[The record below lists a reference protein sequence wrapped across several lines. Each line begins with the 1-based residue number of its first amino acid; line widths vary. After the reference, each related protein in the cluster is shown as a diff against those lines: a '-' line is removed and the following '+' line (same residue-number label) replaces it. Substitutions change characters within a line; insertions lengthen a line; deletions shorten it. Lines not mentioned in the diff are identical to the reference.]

1 MKTGTITFHAPNNNG
16 SFLQAYA
23 LQNILIDECHV
34 ENEIIDFYSEQQ
46 ARQYSVFRKPRSVG
60 DIGRNLISVAHYA
73 GLSKR
78 HQRFDAMRK
87 QHLILSRRCTME
99 KEVYDLVSKYDLI
112 VCGSNQIWNTGARD
126 YSDVYFMA
134 GGGQNRKISYAASFG
149 SHIENVDL
157 DKVRKNI
164 AEFSNISVR
173 EKAGKELLHSISP
186 DKEVQI
192 VCDPTLLLDKNRYD
206 LLIQKEKVIPEPYIF
221 LYTINYNEEVLTVA
235 QKLSNELGLPAYA
248 AFTGYSCVKCK
259 KYGIKVL
266 YDVGPEECLWLIKH
280 AAYTCS
286 NSFHGIAF
294 SVIFEKQFC
303 RPTSVD
309 INGNL
314 SIDYRIDGFL
324 GQIGLDER
332 NVCVNDACT
341 EMIQKSIDYNK
352 VNEKLNAIRENGIG
366 YLKTALFQS
375 EE

>member
-23 LQNILIDECHV
+23 LQNILIDDCHV

-46 ARQYSVFRKPRSVG
+46 ARQYSVFRKPHSVG
-60 DIGRNLISVAHYA
+60 DVGRNLISLAHYT
-73 GLSKR
+73 GLSRR

-87 QHLILSRRCTME
+87 QHLILSRRCTTE
-99 KEVYDLVSKYDLI
+99 KEVYDLVPKYNLI
-112 VCGSNQIWNTGARD
+112 ICGSDQIWNTEARD
-126 YSDVYFMA
+126 YSDVYFMT
-134 GGGQNRKISYAASFG
+134 GGQNKKISYAASFG

-157 DKVRKNI
+157 DKVQKNI
-164 AEFSNISVR
+164 AKFSNISVR
-173 EKAGKELLHSISP
+173 EEAGQELLHSISP

-192 VCDPTLLLDKNRYD
+192 VCDPTLLVDKSRYTP
-206 LLIQKEKVIPEPYIF
+206 LSHAEKVVQEPYIF
-221 LYTINYNEEVLTVA
+221 LYTINYNKEVLTVV
-235 QKLSNELGLPAYA
+235 QNLSNELGLPVYA
-248 AFTGYSCVKCK
+248 AFTGYSCVKCR

-266 YDVGPEECLWLIKH
+266 YDVGPAEFLWLIKH

-286 NSFHGIAF
+286 NSFHGIVF

-309 INGNL
+309 ANGNP
-314 SIDYRIDGFL
+314 SIDDRIDGFL

-332 NVCVNDACT
+332 TVCVNDACS
-341 EMIQKSIDYNK
+341 EMIQKPIDYNK

>member
-23 LQNILIDECHV
+23 LQNILINECHV

-73 GLSKR
+73 GLSR
-78 HQRFDAMRK
+78 RYQRFDAMRK
-87 QHLILSRRCTME
+87 QHLILSRRCATA
-99 KEVYDLVSKYDLI
+99 KEVYDLVPKYDLI
-112 VCGSNQIWNTGARD
+112 VCGSDQIWNTGARD
-126 YSDVYFMA
+126 YSDVYFMT
-134 GGGQNRKISYAASFG
+134 GGQNKKISYAASFG

-157 DKVRKNI
+157 DKAQKNI

-173 EKAGKELLHSISP
+173 EEAGQELLHSISP
-186 DKEVQI
+186 DKEVRI
-192 VCDPTLLLDKNRYD
+192 VCDPTLLLDKSRYAP
-206 LLIQKEKVIPEPYIF
+206 LSQIEKVVQEPYIF
-221 LYTINYNEEVLTVA
+221 LYTINYSEEVLTVA
-235 QKLSNELGLPAYA
+235 QKLSNELGLPVYA
-248 AFTGYSCVKCK
+248 AFTGYSCVKCR
-259 KYGIKVL
+259 KYGTKVL
-266 YDVGPEECLWLIKH
+266 YDVGPSEFLWLIKH

-309 INGNL
+309 ANGKL
-314 SIDYRIDGFL
+314 SIDDRIDGFL

-332 NVCVNDACT
+332 TVRVNDDCT
-341 EMIQKSIDYNK
+341 EMIQKPIDYNK